1 MKYCRHCQKVL
12 PNNATRCPLCKQAAE
27 NVENPVD
34 SDGNE
39 IPLYATY
46 SVPPQPVPR
55 NKTGWIVGLSI
66 LGFFLIIGIFAN
78 LTESNETLP
87 VSNQSSLAANSEPQR
102 QTPAVQTTVAPKTE
116 TTTTT
121 TTAPPEPAL
130 ADGAWLEAHAEE
142 YNSGLT
148 YEDLAR
154 SPDKYE
160 GEAVIFT
167 GKVIDVNDPGL
178 FTDLTTL
185 LIFTKSN
192 TAFGETYYFDDI
204 IYAKIR
210 LLEGEDRII
219 EGDVITFYGVSDGL
233 TTYTNV
239 TRASKTVP
247 KIEIDK
253 YVLNK

>member
-154 SPDKYE
+154 SPDKYK
-160 GEAVIFT
+160 GE
-167 GKVIDVNDPGL
+167 KVMLKGEVFQVVEPSFFDNKV
-178 FTDLTTL
+178 TL
-185 LIFTKSN
+185 MIWVTQ
-192 TAFGETYYFDDI
+192 TEYGWWEDTV
-204 IYAKIR
+204 YARIR
-210 LLEGEDRII
+210 LDENDERILKEDI
-219 EGDVITFYGVSDGL
+219 ITFYGTSDGL
-233 TTYTNV
+233 QSYINSISGKV
-239 TRASKTVP
+239 SVP